1 MRTKSWCPP
10 PEYTGGKCIQK
21 NDYVV
26 VFTRQYLIEN
36 TKPLGASLFM

>member
-1 MRTKSWCPP
+1 MRTKTWCPP

-26 VFTRQYLIEN
+26 FTRQYLIEN
-36 TKPLGASLFM
+36 TKLLGASLFM